1 MKTKKIYLMSVSLV
15 FFTVLLMN
23 TASYGQLTDTT
34 SSTEQV
40 IDQQKQQEKKLKLQ
54 GQPLELIKRR
64 IPKEKFEA
72 LLKEVKNR
80 ELSRAELADVLLQF
94 KIQDEVSAELLQ
106 EADEYLKLIDKVKK
120 MAPVALE
127 VNRLE
132 TEIQGRKN
140 ELKAAYSNEVQAE
153 ITENIERLAAQ
164 AEKGK
169 QRINLLSK
177 KINATQ
183 TKLLPGILKQL
194 GYKTK
199 EAEAVTLQIKIQIAL
214 IRKVATLNSMAESVD
229 KLLKE
234 IETMEESKRKTLSD
248 DKKLYLEEEINLL
261 RTRADTLY
269 SDFIMLVTGV
279 DRNKLFPKREKQTNW
294 NRDIQDI
301 FAPLIV
307 QLKQVTERPR
317 QMEML
322 RSQIGFYEVL
332 LPQIKSA
339 VQRIEVLKKNVTQ
352 ETTSKKILALETTW
366 KEHEKEYVSKLG
378 TARQQLFQLEK
389 NKMSFLQVMEYLFE
403 AVFKQR
409 GTNMLYAFGA
419 FIITFLICYL
429 FRLVIRELN
438 PLNRS
443 PKFMFL
449 GNLIDVL
456 LYVISFIIATT
467 VMIAVLYVYGNW
479 LVLGMIT
486 LILLGIIWAAK
497 STLPKFVEQIKLLIG
512 FGSVRQGERIT
523 MDGIPYEVLSVG
535 IYSYFE
541 NPLLQSAT
549 LRFPLKDLVNMRSH
563 PCDRSEP
570 WFPCKEGDYL
580 LMDGPQPVW
589 RKVVLQTP
597 NAIKF
602 EWFGMFETV
611 QTASFLKRNIFNL
624 SEGPFWVQFELELGY
639 NHRRDVDDICQKL
652 RKITSTELKETPF
665 AGLML
670 APWIDFDDFGNSSL
684 VFRYWVQMRKQAAKS
699 YPAIQRTLKKIA
711 LKAANKYDFEIIR
724 FEHNSVNLFM
734 ESKQIAE
741 TLHKALP
748 DKPDN
753 GQEV

>member
-1 MKTKKIYLMSVSLV
+1 MKTEKLYLMSVSLV

-40 IDQQKQQEKKLKLQ
+40 VDQQKQQEKKLKLQ

-64 IPKEKFEA
+64 IPKEKFDA
-72 LLKEVKNR
+72 LLKEVNNR
-80 ELSRAELADVLLQF
+80 ELSRAELADMLLRF
-94 KIQDEVSAELLQ
+94 EIQDEVSAELLQ
-106 EADEYLKLIDKVKK
+106 EADEYLKLIDKVKE
-120 MAPVALE
+120 MAPVAVE

-177 KINATQ
+177 KINVTQ
-183 TKLLPGILKQL
+183 TELLPGILKQL
-194 GYKTK
+194 GYEAK
-199 EAEAVTLQIKIQIAL
+199 EADTVTLQIKIQIAL
-214 IRKVATLNSMAESVD
+214 INKVGTLNSMSESLD
-229 KLLKE
+229 KLLKKIE
-234 IETMEESKRKTLSD
+234 IMEESKRKTLSD
-248 DKKLYLEEEINLL
+248 DKKLHLEEEINLL
-261 RTRADTLY
+261 GTRADTLY
-269 SDFIMLVTGV
+269 SDFIMLVTGI
-279 DRNKLFPKREKQTNW
+279 DRNKLFPKKEKQTNW

-322 RSQIGFYEVL
+322 RSQIGSYEVL
-332 LPQIKSA
+332 LPQIKNA

-352 ETTSKKILALETTW
+352 ETTSKKIFALETTW
-366 KEHEKEYVSKLG
+366 KDHEKEYVSKLS

-389 NKMSFLQVMEYLFE
+389 NKMSFLQIMDYLFE
-403 AVFKQR
+403 SIFKQR

-419 FIITFLICYL
+419 FIITFFICYL

-523 MDGIPYEVLSVG
+523 VDGIPYEVISVG

-597 NAIKF
+597 NVVKF

-611 QTASFLKRNIFNL
+611 QTAAFLQQNIFNL

-652 RKITSTELKETPF
+652 RKITSTELEETPF
-665 AGLML
+665 AELML

-724 FEHNSVNLFM
+724 LEHNSVNLFM
-734 ESKQIAE
+734 ESKQITE

-748 DKPDN
+748 DN